1 MNVFKTI
8 KSTLE
13 LTKSLFFFMDK
24 YFMNL
29 ERKKQKQSGTCLHL
43 VTKENN
49 QDLEVDNLVMAN
61 KMKDLSD

>member
-29 ERKKQKQSGTCLHL
+29 ERKNKS
-43 VTKENN
+43 
-49 QDLEVDNLVMAN
+49 NLVRVSIWLQ
-61 KMKDLSD
+61 KRTIKTLRLTTW

>member
-29 ERKKQKQSGTCLHL
+29 ERKNKS
-43 VTKENN
+43 
-49 QDLEVDNLVMAN
+49 NLVRVSIWLQ
-61 KMKDLSD
+61 KRTIKTLRLTTWWWPTKWRICRI